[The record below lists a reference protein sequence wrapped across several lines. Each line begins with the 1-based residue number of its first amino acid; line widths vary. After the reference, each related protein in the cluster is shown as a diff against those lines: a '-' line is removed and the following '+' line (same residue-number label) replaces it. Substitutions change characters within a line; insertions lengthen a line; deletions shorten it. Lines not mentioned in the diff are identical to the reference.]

1 MKDIRALV
9 FDFGGTLDGNG
20 IHWLE
25 RTYQFIQERHPE
37 ITREAFDEAD
47 RATITEFAFGA
58 PSIEWSYQDAV
69 STVASRLRKQD
80 SSIKLSYQDGS
91 MLPIG
96 AVASEYAAR
105 CTLRETAEAIAV
117 GIYKRLGLSEKMK
130 DEYVDWFCEGA
141 AKSLA
146 ENRRWLE
153 TLRDTY
159 QLAVISNN
167 FGNTRGWCDEYGLS
181 PLLEV
186 IIDSTVLGIAKPDAR
201 IFEAALS
208 ELRVMPNQA
217 IYVGDSYPADMVGG
231 KNAGMWTAWLVGDQM
246 KPCPDPSVVDVQL
259 THLHELIDFLDE
271 K

>member
-25 RTYQFIQERHPE
+25 RTYSFIQERHPE
-37 ITREAFDEAD
+37 ITREAFDKAD
-47 RATITEFAFGA
+47 RAAITEFAFGDA
-58 PSIEWSYQDAV
+58 SDEWFH
-69 STVASRLRKQD
+69 
-80 SSIKLSYQDGS
+80 QDGS
-91 MLPIG
+91 MLPVG
-96 AVASEYAAR
+96 AVASEHAAR
-105 CTLRETAEAIAV
+105 CNLRETAEAIAA

-146 ENRRWLE
+146 ENRHWLE
-153 TLRDTY
+153 TLHDTY

-167 FGNTRGWCDEYGLS
+167 FGNASGWCDEYGLS

-208 ELRVMPNQA
+208 ELGVLPSQA
-217 IYVGDSYPADMVGG
+217 IYVGDSYAADMVGG

-246 KPCPDPSVVDVQL
+246 KPCPDPSMVDVQL
-259 THLHELIDFLDE
+259 SHLHELTGFLE
-271 K
+271 GK

>member
-1 MKDIRALV
+1 MKDIRALI

-25 RTYQFIQERHPE
+25 RTYQFIEERHPE

-47 RATITEFAFGA
+47 RATITEFALG
-58 PSIEWSYQDAV
+58 
-69 STVASRLRKQD
+69 D
-80 SSIKLSYQDGS
+80 SSSEWAYQDGS

-105 CTLRETAEAIAV
+105 CSLRETADAIAV
-117 GIYKRLGLSEKMK
+117 GIYQRLGLSEKMK
-130 DEYVDWFCEGA
+130 DEYVEWFCTGA
-141 AKSLA
+141 TENLSK
-146 ENRRWLE
+146 NRRWLE
-153 TLRDTY
+153 TLHGTY

-167 FGNTRGWCDEYGLS
+167 FGNTRGWCDEYGLT
-181 PLLEV
+181 PLLTS

-208 ELRVMPNQA
+208 ELKVAPAHA
-217 IYVGDSYPADMVGG
+217 IYVGDSYSADMVGG
-231 KNAGMWTAWLVGDQM
+231 KNAGMWTAWLVGDQ
-246 KPCPDPSVVDVQL
+246 PRACPDPSMVDVQL
-259 THLHELIDFLDE
+259 SHLHELTDFLDV

>member
-1 MKDIRALV
+1 MKDIRALI

-25 RTYQFIQERHPE
+25 RAYQFIHERHPE

-47 RATITEFAFGA
+47 KAAIAEFAFGDS
-58 PSIEWSYQDAV
+58 SIEWSYQDAV
-69 STVASRLRKQD
+69 STLAARLQKRD
-80 SSIKLSYQDGS
+80 SSIEWSYQDGS
-91 MLPIG
+91 MLPVG

-105 CTLRETAEAIAV
+105 CTLRETANAIAV

-130 DEYVDWFCEGA
+130 NEYVEWFCAGA
-141 AKSLA
+141 AESLT

-153 TLRDTY
+153 TLHGTY

-167 FGNTRGWCDEYGLS
+167 FGNTRGWCDEYGLT
-181 PLLEV
+181 PLLEA

-208 ELRVMPNQA
+208 ELGVAPAHA
-217 IYVGDSYPADMVGG
+217 IYVGDSYAADMVGG
-231 KNAGMWTAWLVGDQM
+231 KNAGMWTAWLVGNQV
-246 KPCPDPSVVDVQL
+246 KTCQDPSVVDVQL
-259 THLHELIDFLDE
+259 SHLHELTDFLDAA
-271 K
+271 

>member
-25 RTYQFIQERHPE
+25 RAYQFIHERHPE
-37 ITREAFDEAD
+37 ITREAFDAAD
-47 RATITEFAFGA
+47 KAAITEFALGDS
-58 PSIEWSYQDAV
+58 SIEW
-69 STVASRLRKQD
+69 
-80 SSIKLSYQDGS
+80 SYQDGS
-91 MLPIG
+91 MLPVG

-105 CTLRETAEAIAV
+105 CTLRETTEAIAV

-130 DEYVDWFCEGA
+130 AAYVDWFCEGA
-141 AKSLA
+141 AQSLE

-153 TLRDTY
+153 TLQDTY

-181 PLLEV
+181 ALLEV

-208 ELRVMPNQA
+208 ELGVVPSQA
-217 IYVGDSYPADMVGG
+217 IYVGDSYSADMVGG
-231 KNAGMWTAWLVGDQM
+231 KNAGMWTAWLVGEQM
-246 KPCPDPSVVDVQL
+246 KSCPDPSLVDVQL
-259 THLHELIDFLDE
+259 SHLHELTDFLEE

>member
-25 RTYQFIQERHPE
+25 RAYQFIHERHPE

-47 RATITEFAFGA
+47 RATITEFALGDS
-58 PSIEWSYQDAV
+58 SIEW
-69 STVASRLRKQD
+69 
-80 SSIKLSYQDGS
+80 SYQDGS

-96 AVASEYAAR
+96 AVVSEHAAR
-105 CTLRETAEAIAV
+105 CNLRETTQAIAI
-117 GIYKRLGLSEKMK
+117 GIYKRLGLSDKMK
-130 DEYVDWFCEGA
+130 DEYVEWFCTGA

-146 ENRRWLE
+146 ENREWLE
-153 TLRDTY
+153 TLHRTY
-159 QLAVISNN
+159 RLAVISNN
-167 FGNTRGWCDEYGLS
+167 FGNTRGWCDDYGLS
-181 PLLEV
+181 PLLDV

-208 ELRVMPNQA
+208 GLGVAPNQA
-217 IYVGDSYPADMVGG
+217 IYVGDSYSADMVGG

-246 KPCPDPSVVDVQL
+246 KPCPDPSLVDVRL
-259 THLHELIDFLDE
+259 SHLHELTGFLGE

>member
-47 RATITEFAFGA
+47 KATITEFAFGDS
-58 PSIEWSYQDAV
+58 SIEWSYQDAV

-105 CTLRETAEAIAV
+105 CTLRETAEAIAA

-130 DEYVDWFCEGA
+130 DAYVDWFCEGA

-153 TLRDTY
+153 TLHDTY

-167 FGNTRGWCDEYGLS
+167 FGNTQGWCDEYGLS

-208 ELRVMPNQA
+208 ELGVMPSQA
-217 IYVGDSYPADMVGG
+217 IYVGDSYAADMVGG
-231 KNAGMWTAWLVGDQM
+231 KNAGLWTAWLVGDQM
-246 KPCPDPSVVDVQL
+246 KPCPDSSMVDVQL
-259 THLHELIDFLDE
+259 SHLHELTGFLDG

>member
-1 MKDIRALV
+1 MKDIRALI

-25 RTYQFIQERHPE
+25 RAYQFIHERHPE

-47 RATITEFAFGA
+47 RAAITEFALGDS
-58 PSIEWSYQDAV
+58 SIEW
-69 STVASRLRKQD
+69 
-80 SSIKLSYQDGS
+80 SYQDGS

-105 CTLRETAEAIAV
+105 CNLRETTDAIAV
-117 GIYKRLGLSEKMK
+117 GIYQRLGLSEKMK
-130 DEYVDWFCEGA
+130 DEYVEWFCAGA

-146 ENRRWLE
+146 ENRKWLE
-153 TLRDTY
+153 TLHGTY
-159 QLAVISNN
+159 RLAVISNN
-167 FGNTRGWCDEYGLS
+167 FGNTRGWCDDYGLS
-181 PLLEV
+181 PLLDV

-208 ELRVMPNQA
+208 ELDVAPNQA
-217 IYVGDSYPADMVGG
+217 IYVGDSYSADMVGG
-231 KNAGMWTAWLVGDQM
+231 KNAGLWTAWLVGDQM
-246 KPCPDPSVVDVQL
+246 KPCPDVSMVDVRL
-259 THLHELIDFLDE
+259 SHLHELTGFLEE

>member
-1 MKDIRALV
+1 MKHIRALV

-25 RTYQFIQERHPE
+25 RAYQFIHERHPE

-47 RATITEFAFGA
+47 RATITEFALGDA
-58 PSIEWSYQDAV
+58 SHEW
-69 STVASRLRKQD
+69 
-80 SSIKLSYQDGS
+80 SYQDGS
-91 MLPIG
+91 MLPVG

-105 CTLRETAEAIAV
+105 CTLRETTDAIAV
-117 GIYKRLGLSEKMK
+117 GIYKRLGLSGRMK
-130 DEYVDWFCEGA
+130 DEYVEWFCAGA
-141 AKSLA
+141 AENLA
-146 ENRRWLE
+146 KNRQWLE
-153 TLRDTY
+153 TLHGTY

-208 ELRVMPNQA
+208 ELSVAPNQA
-217 IYVGDSYPADMVGG
+217 IYVGDSYSADMVGG
-231 KNAGMWTAWLVGDQM
+231 KNAGMWTAWLVGDY
-246 KPCPDPSVVDVQL
+246 PRACPYPSMVDVRL
-259 THLHELIDFLDE
+259 SHLHELSDFLDL